1 MNKKAFTLIELLVV
15 IAIIGLLAAMAVV
28 ALSNARL
35 KARDARR
42 VSDVRQMQTAL
53 EMYYLDQN
61 SYPGAG
67 LAWSSVAALC
77 LSTGGWAA
85 APCAGT
91 TYMGVAPT
99 GPTPVET
106 GCTATDNSYSYTG
119 TALSYSLKYCLGS
132 AVGGISAGVHTASPN
147 GLTY

>member
-53 EMYYLDQN
+53 EMYNLDQN

-67 LAWSSVAALC
+67 RAWSSVAALC
-77 LSTGGWAA
+77 LSTPGWAA
-85 APCAGT
+85 ACTTT

-132 AVGGISAGVHTASPN
+132 AVANLPAGVHTASPN
-147 GLTY
+147 GISFR